1 MNTLELLGRRHELKS
16 MIDELRGEIKS
27 INDQLEAAHLAAAKE
42 KLAEAGRDFGTTYV
56 QDGNTRLKVVVNKKV
71 TWDQD
76 RLRDILGRMAPD
88 DARHYGKVT
97 FAVEETKYKA
107 APPAIKAQLEECRTT
122 EVGSVTF
129 NIVEE

>member
-1 MNTLELLGRRHELKS
+1 MNTLELLERRHELKDL
-16 MIDELRGEIKS
+16 IDQMRGQIKEINS
-27 INDQLEAAHLAAAKE
+27 QLEEAYLARAKE
-42 KLAEAGRDFGTTYV
+42 SLAESGRDFGTTYV

-76 RLRDILGRMAPD
+76 RLRDTLNSMSPD

-97 FAVEETKYKA
+97 FAVEESKYKA

-122 EVGSVTF
+122 ETGTITF
-129 NIVEE
+129 NIVED